1 MPSVHGHFRA
11 AVARAARG
19 GAILVFGVAPPQARP
34 RSPVRHLQPR
44 TDHRRHLINPY
55 THQRAVEL
63 LPQMG
68 LEKLDVQ
75 AFPLAKFQEAFA
87 AQAGGT
93 AATKVLIL
101 PQE

>member
-1 MPSVHGHFRA
+1 M
-11 AVARAARG
+11 
-19 GAILVFGVAPPQARP
+19 RP
-34 RSPVRHLQPR
+34 YDIFQRELTIVG
-44 TDHRRHLINPY
+44 TLINPY

-68 LEKLDVQ
+68 LEKLDAR
-75 AFPLAKFQEAFA
+75 AFPLARFREAFE

-101 PQE
+101 PQK